1 MSLFTH
7 LADVAIDN
15 GGKMW
20 RLIMAVELGFMATI
34 ASVAWILGYRIVKMQ
49 RKTNQLI
56 SIIVGMMFALCAGS
70 SVAQK
75 AVTDPLQIKLVRSKV
90 VQDKG
95 REVMESAATA
105 KPGEV
110 LEEVATY
117 TNTSKTSLK
126 NLEAT
131 LPVPPN
137 TELVMASIKPA
148 AAKAST
154 DGKTFSTMPLMRK
167 VKQAS
172 GVEVETP
179 VPLSEYRY
187 IRWYPGELAPDKP
200 LAFSARFKV
209 ADSPVVPTT
218 AVK

>member
-1 MSLFTH
+1 
-7 LADVAIDN
+7 
-15 GGKMW
+15 
-20 RLIMAVELGFMATI
+20 
-34 ASVAWILGYRIVKMQ
+34 MQ

-154 DGKTFSTMPLMRK
+154 DGKTFTTMPLMRK
-167 VKQAS
+167 VKQAN
-172 GVEVETP
+172 GVEVEMP

>member
-1 MSLFTH
+1 
-7 LADVAIDN
+7 
-15 GGKMW
+15 
-20 RLIMAVELGFMATI
+20 
-34 ASVAWILGYRIVKMQ
+34 MQ
-49 RKTNQLI
+49 LKTNQLI
-56 SIIVGMMFALCAGS
+56 LIVAGAVYLLFAAGAY
-70 SVAQK
+70 AQK
-75 AVTDPLQIKLVRSKV
+75 AVTEPLQIKLVRSKV

-95 REVMESAATA
+95 REVMEAAATA

-110 LEEVATY
+110 LEDVATY
-117 TNTSKTSLK
+117 TNTTKAALK
-126 NLEAT
+126 NVEAT

-154 DGKTFSTMPLMRK
+154 DGKTFSAMPLKRK
-167 VKQAS
+167 VKQAN

-209 ADSPVVPTT
+209 GDSPVAPTP

>member
-1 MSLFTH
+1 
-7 LADVAIDN
+7 
-15 GGKMW
+15 
-20 RLIMAVELGFMATI
+20 
-34 ASVAWILGYRIVKMQ
+34 MQ
-49 RKTNQLI
+49 RMTNQLV
-56 SIIVGMMFALCAGS
+56 SIIAGMILALCAES
-70 SVAQK
+70 AVAQK
-75 AVTDPLQIKLVRSKV
+75 AVSEPLQIKLVRSKV

-95 REVMESAATA
+95 REVLESSATA

-110 LEEVATY
+110 LEDVATY
-117 TNTSKTSLK
+117 TNTSKSTIK

-131 LPVPPN
+131 LPVPAN

-154 DGKTFSTMPLMRK
+154 DGKTFSTMPLTRK

-172 GVEVETP
+172 GVEVESP

-200 LAFSARFKV
+200 MAFSARFKV
-209 ADSPVVPTT
+209 ADSPAVPT
-218 AVK
+218 AAGK

>member
-1 MSLFTH
+1 
-7 LADVAIDN
+7 
-15 GGKMW
+15 
-20 RLIMAVELGFMATI
+20 
-34 ASVAWILGYRIVKMQ
+34 MQ
-49 RKTNQLI
+49 LKTNQLTL
-56 SIIVGMMFALCAGS
+56 IITGMVFVLCAASAG
-70 SVAQK
+70 AQK
-75 AVTDPLQIKLVRSKV
+75 APTEPLQIKLVRSKV

-110 LEEVATY
+110 LEDVATY
-117 TNTSKTSLK
+117 TNTTKAALK
-126 NLEAT
+126 NVEAT

-148 AAKAST
+148 TAKAST
-154 DGKTFSTMPLMRK
+154 DGKTFSIMPLKRK
-167 VKQAS
+167 VRQAS

-209 ADSPVVPTT
+209 ADSPVAPTI

>member
-1 MSLFTH
+1 
-7 LADVAIDN
+7 
-15 GGKMW
+15 
-20 RLIMAVELGFMATI
+20 
-34 ASVAWILGYRIVKMQ
+34 MQ
-49 RKTNQLI
+49 LKSNQLI
-56 SIIVGMMFALCAGS
+56 SIIAGAIFVFS
-70 SVAQK
+70 AAGAFAQK

-95 REVMESAATA
+95 RELMEAAATA
-105 KPGEV
+105 RPGDV
-110 LEEVATY
+110 LEDVATY
-117 TNTSKTSLK
+117 TNTTKAALK
-126 NLEAT
+126 NVEAT

-154 DGKTFSTMPLMRK
+154 DGKTFSTMPLKRK
-167 VKQAS
+167 VKQAN
-172 GVEVETP
+172 GIEVETP

-209 ADSPVVPTT
+209 ADGLVVPTT
-218 AVK
+218 TVK

>member
-1 MSLFTH
+1 
-7 LADVAIDN
+7 
-15 GGKMW
+15 
-20 RLIMAVELGFMATI
+20 
-34 ASVAWILGYRIVKMQ
+34 MQ
-49 RKTNQLI
+49 MKTNQLI
-56 SIIVGMMFALCAGS
+56 SIIAGAMFVFSASGAH
-70 SVAQK
+70 AQK

-95 REVMESAATA
+95 REVMESAVTA
-105 KPGEV
+105 RPGEV
-110 LEEVATY
+110 LEDVATY
-117 TNTSKTSLK
+117 TNTTKAALK
-126 NLEAT
+126 NVEAT
-131 LPVPPN
+131 LPVPAN

-154 DGKTFSTMPLMRK
+154 DGKTFSTMPLKRK
-167 VKQAS
+167 VKQAN

-187 IRWYPGELAPDKP
+187 LRWYPGELAPDKP